1 MTTSYA
7 KEPTLNTILF
17 NKREYCYDDKLNS
30 LKNFENQIFD
40 ILKKN
45 NSDKIIMPS
54 KVGNVDVL
62 KKKLIKLFE
71 SWPNG
76 IHLEKLRDSF
86 FLHFGH
92 FLVPE
97 DFGFSDIVNLLTH
110 YKDILT
116 LKKGPNNSILVVR
129 VADTNIAKNENS
141 ISEEIRSQIEN
152 EEKAIPDEVMNVF
165 IAIFSSYGGG
175 IPLDNLLP
183 EYEIRCGKKLS
194 LEEFNMKSIF
204 ELVSYLGP
212 RFQLC
217 DVNKS
222 QSVLYDSEELHDCPC
237 KNSLYSN
244 NIVSNNEGTKMDE
257 LSRGKELANELFI
270 RLVDILVTEF
280 PQGLYLEELLCA
292 YKGFY
297 DAYTKEF
304 EPFSSLEDLKNLL
317 ENEKGFFNFIRQHG
331 KIFVTAG
338 AFYQD
343 RLKDAT
349 MSLNIVSFSSSYQ
362 SVDLSVLKEG
372 SYIDI
377 NVADIYNPKKF
388 WVIKRGKDNSEALDE
403 MMDRMLEF
411 YGGEIGKRFLIP
423 KENTPNIPGSP
434 VVALYPQDMNFYRA
448 IVISREDVQ
457 NVKIFYIDYGTNDSV
472 SLYSLYYLHRKFFDL
487 PAQAIK
493 CSLHGIQPVNKK
505 TSWPKSDT
513 LQFLNMARDKS
524 FVAYINKNEENKN
537 LHVTLYDT
545 VGEKEV
551 NVNQYLVDNGYAAL
565 AEETLKSYVKDELI
579 EVKVDVDNSKVCNS
593 TVKTNIYEEFN
604 DSDEVGKPLKQ
615 HNNSWLDFPCNSSI
629 FKTPANNCASS
640 PNSEVNK
647 PVGSTY
653 CSSIKTNT
661 DNIQS
666 TSQPKDKKVCPYSSN
681 TKGFSFRLFANSVS
695 PSFNVEDSSCSV
707 FTSTLNDT
715 PVKSGTKFLND
726 SDISLMKKSTEISN
740 LYDSL
745 VHSNGCSPSKNIIDS
760 AIKDDAIPLLNGLSF
775 NSSSVGS
782 ENHHLDISSQ
792 KDGTVKSPNMPT
804 LKSRINTSFPIE
816 KDLPVH
822 SSMEEKENGEQYN
835 NGQFVIQNNSPVI
848 RSRNGSNQ
856 FIKSDENVIDFQ
868 CNDSE
873 RIKPISVWNPMI
885 DDCAQ
890 EVFYSDDDASSSS
903 LNCEP
908 ECELLTP
915 FHLPNGHII
924 HIIFL
929 NSIHYVPFPELPLIL
944 DPSSI
949 SKLETSLC
957 QEEERNSFTLSISRR
972 KDIYIYMLLARE
984 GVPYV
989 FSPKGF
995 VPKTISLL
1003 SLDYLIHFMNLDVE
1017 NSSMEFVDLIR
1028 VHLNI
1033 RYQSHK
1039 PASYLEGLNTSA
1051 TNTPRPTLSAKD
1063 KSNSLESG
1071 SKKLLKL
1078 NKAISLPSNLDIC
1091 SDHNEEFSS
1100 AINVVGNSN
1109 GSIVPSVDNISMS
1122 RMGTKY
1128 NVSNNAGTSTCY
1140 DITKELAKGREKQ
1153 DNLFVNSLPDKTLI
1167 SQDCNKNGTYNDQY
1181 QNVDMQINNKSPLND
1196 SNLSYIQELNYS
1208 KVSEEN
1214 AIKDKNGSNPESGIV
1229 IPVNSSLNFPN
1240 NLPLMGHSL
1249 DSSIASSNVVNEPFF
1264 NHSLPFQEP
1273 GRSPYVTGELHNF
1286 SNFDNN
1292 MLVAAKNGKPPP
1304 GYHMVPPPPP
1314 PPSYIPSVPIDFVP
1328 TRPHIYNNQN
1338 YLWPSLHSYHSPH
1351 YYGPNDYYRQFYRN
1365 FIFPT
1370 EFSPPTFRPV

>member
-17 NKREYCYDDKLNS
+17 NKREYCYHEKLNS
-30 LKNFENQIFD
+30 LKIFENKIFD
-40 ILKKN
+40 TLKEN
-45 NSDKIIMPS
+45 NSGKIIMPS
-54 KVGNVDVL
+54 KVGNGDVL

-71 SWPNG
+71 SWSNG
-76 IHLEKLRDSF
+76 IHLEKLHDSF

-92 FLVPE
+92 SLVPQ
-97 DFGFSDIVNLLTH
+97 DYGFSDIVNLLTH

-129 VADTNIAKNENS
+129 VDTNIAKNENS

-194 LEEFNMKSIF
+194 LKEFNMKSIF

-388 WVIKRGKDNSEALDE
+388 W
-403 MMDRMLEF
+403 
-411 YGGEIGKRFLIP
+411 
-423 KENTPNIPGSP
+423 
-434 VVALYPQDMNFYRA
+434 
-448 IVISREDVQ
+448 
-457 NVKIFYIDYGTNDSV
+457 IFYIDYGTNDSV

-493 CSLHGIQPVNKK
+493 
-505 TSWPKSDT
+505 
-513 LQFLNMARDKS
+513 
-524 FVAYINKNEENKN
+524 ENKN

-579 EVKVDVDNSKVCNS
+579 GVRVDVDDSKVCNS

-604 DSDEVGKPLKQ
+604 DSDKVGKPLKQ
-615 HNNSWLDFPCNSSI
+615 H
-629 FKTPANNCASS
+629 K
-640 PNSEVNK
+640 
-647 PVGSTY
+647 
-653 CSSIKTNT
+653 
-661 DNIQS
+661 
-666 TSQPKDKKVCPYSSN
+666 
-681 TKGFSFRLFANSVS
+681 
-695 PSFNVEDSSCSV
+695 
-707 FTSTLNDT
+707 
-715 PVKSGTKFLND
+715 
-726 SDISLMKKSTEISN
+726 ISN

-745 VHSNGCSPSKNIIDS
+745 VHSNGGSPSKNIIDS

-782 ENHHLDISSQ
+782 ENRHLDISSQ

-835 NGQFVIQNNSPVI
+835 NGQFLIQNNSPVI
-848 RSRNGSNQ
+848 RSRNASNQ
-856 FIKSDENVIDFQ
+856 IIKSDENVIDFQ
-868 CNDSE
+868 YNDSE
-873 RIKPISVWNPMI
+873 SIKPISVWNPMI

-1214 AIKDKNGSNPESGIV
+1214 AIKDKNGSNPESGINLGVRLTLQVNYTTSV
-1229 IPVNSSLNFPN
+1229 IL
-1240 NLPLMGHSL
+1240 
-1249 DSSIASSNVVNEPFF
+1249 I
-1264 NHSLPFQEP
+1264 
-1273 GRSPYVTGELHNF
+1273 T
-1286 SNFDNN
+1286 
-1292 MLVAAKNGKPPP
+1292 
-1304 GYHMVPPPPP
+1304 
-1314 PPSYIPSVPIDFVP
+1314 
-1328 TRPHIYNNQN
+1328 TC
-1338 YLWPSLHSYHSPH
+1338 
-1351 YYGPNDYYRQFYRN
+1351 
-1365 FIFPT
+1365 
-1370 EFSPPTFRPV
+1370 